1 MADDTTDST
10 ESAGPPADASVPP
23 RRLTRLLPWLA
34 GTLVVV
40 MLAIISAALWMTREQ
55 YLHSARVETGNLAR
69 VLVAQTATAI
79 DGVDAILTGFTTVW
93 AEIPRAKRPS
103 HDDLHRML
111 RSRVLANDYI
121 RSVYILDAKGDIVH
135 DSEAIEP
142 RRYSFADREYFR
154 VHLGGERGLYVSGMM
169 LGRLTG
175 RWGMV
180 MSRRLTGPDG
190 RFAGVIVAAIE
201 PEGLRHAYLGLDTG
215 RDGLIN
221 LRHQDGRMIIRVP
234 HIEAT
239 IGKPVQSSANLLSSM
254 NAEGVVVGEIRSAV
268 DGVDRIYTARVLER
282 APLFVIVALSIEE
295 VLEPW
300 TRLALA
306 AGTVAIFMVF
316 AVAWLTRRLVHELKR
331 RDALLLSLG
340 KSEELIRAHRDDLQT
355 LVDERTAELLQAK
368 ESAEAANLAKSEFLA
383 NISHE
388 LRTPMHAI
396 LSFARLGRQ
405 KISAGGTP
413 AAKLNQYFQRIDQ
426 SGARLLRLLNDLLD
440 LAKLESGRMTY
451 DMGAHD
457 LRALADDVALEL
469 RELATGKGVALVV
482 EKPAFECIAWCDPV
496 RVGQVLRNLLANAVK
511 FTPEG
516 GKVRFVFAIGELLDG
531 HPADERATY
540 RAALQVSVVDEGT
553 GIPESELDAVFDK
566 FIQSSKTKSGAGGT
580 GLGLSICKEIVR
592 YHGGR
597 IWAGNNP
604 EGGAIVSLLLP
615 LHLPPTDVIER
626 EELSA

>member
-1 MADDTTDST
+1 MADDFTDST

-40 MLAIISAALWMTREQ
+40 MLAIISAALWMTRER

-221 LRHQDGRMIIRVP
+221 LRHRDGRMIIRVP
-234 HIEAT
+234 HIEAS
-239 IGKPVQSSANLLSSM
+239 IGQPLKSSANLLAKV
-254 NAEGVVVGEIRSAV
+254 NAEGVAVGEIRSAS
-268 DGVDRIYTARVLER
+268 TASTGSTRRRVLER
-282 APLFVIVALSIEE
+282 APLFVIVALSIDE
-295 VLEPW
+295 VLAPW
-300 TRLALA
+300 NQLALVA
-306 AGTVAIFMVF
+306 VAIGAVMVIL
-316 AVAWLTRRLVHELKR
+316 VAWLTLRLVRELQR
-331 RDALLLSLG
+331 RDALLTSLAE
-340 KSEELIRAHRDDLQT
+340 SEELIRAHRDDLQT
-355 LVDERTAELLQAK
+355 LVDERTAELLHAK

-405 KISAGGTP
+405 KIAEDNTP
-413 AAKLNQYFQRIDQ
+413 TTKISQYFQRIDQ

-440 LAKLESGRMTY
+440 LAKLEAGRMTY

-457 LRALADDVALEL
+457 LRVLADDVVVEL
-469 RELATGKGVALVV
+469 RELAIGQGRRARGG
-482 EKPAFECIAWCDPV
+482 EARV
-496 RVGQVLRNLLANAVK
+496 RVRRVVRSGSGRPGAAQPRRQRRQVHARGPQGQRRLR
-511 FTPEG
+511 
-516 GKVRFVFAIGELLDG
+516 DG
-531 HPADERATY
+531 
-540 RAALQVSVVDEGT
+540 
-553 GIPESELDAVFDK
+553 
-566 FIQSSKTKSGAGGT
+566 
-580 GLGLSICKEIVR
+580 
-592 YHGGR
+592 
-597 IWAGNNP
+597 
-604 EGGAIVSLLLP
+604 
-615 LHLPPTDVIER
+615 
-626 EELSA
+626 